1 MEWEQIYAELLN
13 KIRWSVASTAANI
26 PVNYSYQDSIALSK
40 VLAGDALK
48 LMKAREEKPDLRFTT
63 ESVREAIRSEG

>member
-13 KIRWSVASTAANI
+13 KIRWSVASTAAGAF
-26 PVNYSYQDSIALSK
+26 NYSYRDSLALAQ

-48 LMKAREEKPDLRFTT
+48 LMKAREEKPDMRFTP
-63 ESVREAIRSEG
+63 EGVREVIRG